1 MGAGLVIYNTVKLSV
16 FAREELIKSLELIG
30 ATRAFIKMPFIFEGI
45 IDGMLSALIAFPC
58 LLATVN
64 GTNYL
69 ITNFTSW
76 HINLLI
82 DATIFL
88 WLILLAGI
96 ISVLGSYRAI
106 TGLLK

>member
-1 MGAGLVIYNTVKLSV
+1 
-16 FAREELIKSLELIG
+16 
-30 ATRAFIKMPFIFEGI
+30 
-45 IDGMLSALIAFPC
+45 
-58 LLATVN
+58 LATVN